1 MVLADT
7 TVAAME
13 RYIDSITWPHALQ
26 AQLPD
31 PKADLANAMQTY
43 LSKYKGEG
51 VAADFLVQCEF
62 EEIPEQ
68 IREPCLAIQ
77 QFCDDPGEDNEPEP
91 LAPDE
96 VTA

>member
-1 MVLADT
+1 MHSESGFERMVLADT

-13 RYIDSITWPHALQ
+13 RYIDSITWPHALW
-26 AQLPD
+26 AQFPD

-62 EEIPEQ
+62 EEIPE
-68 IREPCLAIQ
+68 
-77 QFCDDPGEDNEPEP
+77 
-91 LAPDE
+91 
-96 VTA
+96 